1 MEYTR
6 CEDVTEDIS
15 DTLKRN
21 LIFIVNGEVV
31 FSYGNDKVKE
41 EIEAKIKAAGD
52 EGRVKDKYTEESL
65 SIALKDLED

>member
-1 MEYTR
+1 MLEYTR

-15 DTLKRN
+15 ELLKRD

-52 EGRVKDKYTEESL
+52 EGRV
-65 SIALKDLED
+65 